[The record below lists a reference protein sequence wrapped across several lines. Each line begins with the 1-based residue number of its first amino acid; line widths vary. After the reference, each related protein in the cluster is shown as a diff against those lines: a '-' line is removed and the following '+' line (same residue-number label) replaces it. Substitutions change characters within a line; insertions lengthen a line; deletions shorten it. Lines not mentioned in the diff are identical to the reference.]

1 MKLYRVQANY
11 KNIYIDEM
19 LEAENDKAALEGF
32 VKKVAQ
38 VDVTEREGP
47 GFYNPDH
54 LFLTFEEV
62 DRDATTKVN
71 IGETSIG
78 VTMGNQSVEQGR
90 VTPDM
95 KWMDIKKIKDLRT
108 KINDQSVEDAKKGLY
123 DIAS

>member
-19 LEAENDKAALEGF
+19 LEAENDRAALEGF
-32 VKKVAQ
+32 VKKVDSG
-38 VDVTEREGP
+38 DVTEREGP

-71 IGETSIG
+71 IGEASIG
-78 VTMGNQSVEQGR
+78 VTVGNQSVAAG
-90 VTPDM
+90 
-95 KWMDIKKIKDLRT
+95 
-108 KINDQSVEDAKKGLY
+108 
-123 DIAS
+123 